1 MLTWAKVVC
10 CRDSSGS
17 GEVVVCAVHGLL
29 HQGVLGAGDHH
40 EAGED
45 GLLGEGGGEAG
56 ADRDVVHDAPPDGG
70 GAGVPQ
76 GGTVLVAG
84 LAVAAEGEAGLRVDL
99 LHRAAHSQHWPR
111 PRLRRQRVGEE
122 GAAARL

>member
-1 MLTWAKVVC
+1 MKAVS
-10 CRDSSGS
+10 RGDPSSPGQ
-17 GEVVVCAVHGLL
+17 VIVRTVHGLL
-29 HQGVLGAGDHH
+29 HQGVLRPRDHH

-45 GLLGEGGGEAG
+45 GLLGEGGGEGG

-76 GGTVLVAG
+76 GWTVLVAG

-99 LHRAAHSQHWPR
+99 LH
-111 PRLRRQRVGEE
+111 
-122 GAAARL
+122 